1 MNPKL
6 LIILLLV
13 VLATVWNFFIAP
25 VFSDINVSSLE
36 IERQKELLASK
47 EKEIASINSYEK
59 QLGNLQ
65 DEKEKMKTI
74 LPVEPMIEELMV
86 EIEALVIKSGMVLDG
101 VNITPG
107 NNNSGGVGDQAGVN
121 KASINLRTK
130 GTYETL
136 KSLMLLSQNDLR
148 LMDITNISFS
158 SPNKD
163 SDKVNGQTVY
173 NFNINIVTYYY

>member
-25 VFSDINVSSLE
+25 VFSDINVSKIE

-47 EKEIASINSYEK
+47 EKEIARINSYEK

-74 LPVEPMIEELMV
+74 LPIEPLIEELMV
-86 EIEALVIKSGMVLDG
+86 ETEALVAKSGMALDG
-101 VNITPG
+101 VSIT
-107 NNNSGGVGDQAGVN
+107 SGSSSGADDQGGVN
-121 KASINLRTK
+121 KVSISIRTK
-130 GTYETL
+130 GTYESL
-136 KSLMLLSQNDLR
+136 KRLMLLSQNDLR

-163 SDKVNGQTVY
+163 SEKVNGQTVY
-173 NFNINIVTYYY
+173 DFNINIVTYYY

>member
-25 VFSDINVSSLE
+25 VFSDINVSKLE

-47 EKEIASINSYEK
+47 EKEIARINSYEK

-74 LPVEPMIEELMV
+74 LPVEPMTEELMV
-86 EIEALVIKSGMVLDG
+86 ETEALVMKSGMILDG
-101 VNITPG
+101 VNITAGG
-107 NNNSGGVGDQAGVN
+107 NNISGVGDQVGVS
-121 KASINLRTK
+121 KVSINLRTK

-136 KSLMLLSQNDLR
+136 KNLMLLSQNDLR
-148 LMDITNISFS
+148 LMDITNISFA
-158 SPNKD
+158 SPNKN
-163 SDKVNGQTVY
+163 SEKVNNQTIY
-173 NFNINIVTYYY
+173 SFNINMVTYYY